1 MDREEAKQLIDKY
14 LTGACTAREKRLVEA
29 WYNQLLKEE
38 KELLAQPDWQRVK
51 ETIFDR
57 LPPPQNKSPRRWIS
71 IAASILLVALA
82 GLYFWQ
88 SSQINPTQCQLK
100 EDESMS
106 AMKQVILTL
115 SNGMTVELDSNQKGI
130 KIDRSSIQYLDGKS
144 LAIKSNAKGNFTQGG
159 LKLSTPIGRQFEIIL
174 EDDTRVLLNAA
185 STLSCLQEFEV
196 DKREVNLE
204 GEAFFEVT
212 ENKKRPFYVLTS
224 SQEIKV
230 LGTSFAVS
238 AFAEDELVKTT
249 LQSGVVRVN
258 PINQTVTEIVLSPGE
273 QATLSKDNILRK
285 DQVDL
290 STELSWMEGNFL
302 FQSEDIMS
310 VMRKLERWYDIEVY
324 YEGTATT
331 ERYSGVIP
339 RYKNVSKVLEMLEK
353 TKTVHFKIEERRI
366 TVMQ

>member
-1 MDREEAKQLIDKY
+1 MDREEAKQLIGKY
-14 LTGACTAREKRLVEA
+14 LAGTCTTREKRLVEA

-38 KELLAQPDWQRVK
+38 NELLAQPDWQRVK
-51 ETIFDR
+51 ETIFAR
-57 LPPPQNKSPRRWIS
+57 LPPPESKSPRRWIS
-71 IAASILLVALA
+71 IAASILLVALV
-82 GLYFWQ
+82 GLYIWQ
-88 SSQINPTQCQLK
+88 SSQINQIQCQLQ
-100 EDESMS
+100 EEGPMPSIRQ
-106 AMKQVILTL
+106 AVLTFP
-115 SNGMTVELDSNQKGI
+115 NGQTVELDSNQKGI
-130 KIDRSSIQYLDGKS
+130 KIDRYSIQYLDGKS
-144 LAIKSNAKGNFTQGG
+144 LAIESTSKSNFSPGG

-174 EDDTRVLLNAA
+174 EDKTRVLLNAA
-185 STLSCLQEFEV
+185 STLSCLQAFAA

-238 AFAEDELVKTT
+238 AFAEDDLVKTT

-258 PINQTVTEIVLSPGE
+258 PIKQKLTEIVLAPGE

-285 DQVDL
+285 DQVDV
-290 STELSWMEGNFL
+290 STELSWMEGDFS
-302 FQSEDIMS
+302 FQSEDIQS
-310 VMRKLERWYDIEVY
+310 VMRKLGRWYNIDVQ
-324 YEGTATT
+324 YEGALTT

-339 RYKNVSKVLEMLEK
+339 RYKKVSKVLEMLEK